1 MCGKRSSA
9 VLWKLAVGGFV
20 LAVGPCPSVQ
30 YPPEHTELFWGIA
43 IARGAETDA
52 ASPSSAAVEKSM
64 MEPVVPSEAG
74 TDASETEFLETG
86 VGEVSDKPVAE
97 AGRDQAQRRP
107 ASELP

>member
-1 MCGKRSSA
+1 MSGKRSSA
-9 VLWKLAVGGFV
+9 LLWKLTVGGFV

-30 YPPEHTELFWGIA
+30 YPPGHTELFWGVA

-52 ASPSSAAVEKSM
+52 VSPSAAAVEESM
-64 MEPVVPSEAG
+64 VEPLVPLQAG
-74 TDASETEFLETG
+74 TAASETESIQSR